1 MRRVAR
7 GAGSGPFASTDFRLL
22 FASRITSQVSDGLFQ
37 SALVASVVFSPEN
50 ADTAAGFFRAT
61 LIVIL
66 PFTVLGPFAGVFI
79 DRWPRRRILELSP
92 PIKSVL
98 AMLALADPHDA
109 AVAFYVGALLVL
121 SVNRFFLS
129 TTQAVLPRLV
139 AGDHLV
145 RANSYVAVG
154 GTVALLAGVFIGGK
168 TVDGLGADNA
178 AMIWVA
184 AAGWLAAAA
193 IARRIRSD
201 LRPHREAPR
210 PDLLRHELRRVV
222 AELGDGVRRLV
233 RTRRA
238 VAPIA
243 SIVLD
248 QVGQGLL
255 LTLSLVVFRGQGAGV
270 GTFSDLVGWGG
281 VGVLAGI
288 LTVRRLSPTIPKER
302 LVAAMF
308 LVGGLAA
315 LMISFRPE
323 GLPLLIGAAVT
334 GFTFAWKKSAVDA
347 MVQESFPDGY
357 RGRVQSVYDICYH
370 LARVA
375 AGALAIAVIEPLGE
389 GGTIALVGIAFLIW
403 SPLLPAL
410 VRGIPA
416 FSVRFSEGGR
426 AEEWPSAVIWGGGE
440 EEAEVIRTALVEQD
454 GQRLRTFRLAL
465 ADGSV
470 VDVAKP
476 EPDGDWRVV
485 REAED

>member
-1 MRRVAR
+1 
-7 GAGSGPFASTDFRLL
+7 
-22 FASRITSQVSDGLFQ
+22 
-37 SALVASVVFSPEN
+37 
-50 ADTAAGFFRAT
+50 
-61 LIVIL
+61 
-66 PFTVLGPFAGVFI
+66 
-79 DRWPRRRILELSP
+79 
-92 PIKSVL
+92 
-98 AMLALADPHDA
+98 
-109 AVAFYVGALLVL
+109 
-121 SVNRFFLS
+121 
-129 TTQAVLPRLV
+129 
-139 AGDHLV
+139 
-145 RANSYVAVG
+145 
-154 GTVALLAGVFIGGK
+154 
-168 TVDGLGADNA
+168 
-178 AMIWVA
+178 
-184 AAGWLAAAA
+184 
-193 IARRIRSD
+193 
-201 LRPHREAPR
+201 
-210 PDLLRHELRRVV
+210 VV

>member
-1 MRRVAR
+1 MPPVAR
-7 GAGSGPFASTDFRLL
+7 RAGSGPFASVDFRRL
-22 FASRITSQVSDGLFQ
+22 FACRITSQVSDGLFQ

-66 PFTVLGPFAGVFI
+66 PFTILGPFAGVFI

-92 PIKSVL
+92 PLKSIL
-98 AMLALADPHDA
+98 ALLALADPHHA
-109 AVAFYVGALLVL
+109 AVVFYAGALLVL

-139 AGDHLV
+139 AADQLV
-145 RANSYVAVG
+145 RANSYAAVG
-154 GTVALLAGVFIGGK
+154 GTVALLAGVFVGGK
-168 TVDGLGADNA
+168 AVDGLDGDNA

-184 AAGWLAAAA
+184 VAGWLVAAVL
-193 IARRIRSD
+193 ARRIRSD
-201 LRPHREAPR
+201 LRPHREPPR
-210 PDLLRHELRRVV
+210 PELLRHELRRVV
-222 AELGDGVRRLV
+222 AELGDGLRRLA

-238 VAPIA
+238 VAPIG

-270 GTFSDLVGWGG
+270 GSFSDLVGWGG

-288 LTVRRLSPTIPKER
+288 LTVRRLSPSIPKER
-302 LVAAMF
+302 IVAVMF

-315 LMISFRPE
+315 IVIALRPD
-323 GLPLLIGAAVT
+323 GWPLLLGAAIT

-347 MVQESFPDGY
+347 MIQESFPDGY

-370 LARVA
+370 LARVV
-375 AGALAIAVIEPLGE
+375 AGAIAIVVIEPLGD
-389 GGTIALVGIAFLIW
+389 GGTIALVGVAFLLW
-403 SPLLPAL
+403 SPVLPAL

-416 FSVRFSEGGR
+416 FRLRFVEGGR
-426 AEEWPSAVIWGGGE
+426 GEEWPRAVVWGGVE
-440 EEAEVIRTALVEQD
+440 EEADVIRTALVEQD
-454 GQRLRTFRLAL
+454 GRRRRTFRLAL
-465 ADGSV
+465 ADGSI
-470 VDVAKP
+470 VDVAKI

-485 REAED
+485 SEAED